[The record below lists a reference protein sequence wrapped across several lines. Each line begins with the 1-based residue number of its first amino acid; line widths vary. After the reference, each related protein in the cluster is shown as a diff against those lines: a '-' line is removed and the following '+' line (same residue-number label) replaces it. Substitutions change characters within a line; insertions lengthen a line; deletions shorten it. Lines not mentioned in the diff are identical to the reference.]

1 LNKSVTTAV
10 VVGAAVVVVGA
21 FLGATEYTG
30 RQVEARFQQEASEL
44 KLRYPF
50 LRVSTQTY
58 SRGFFR
64 STSTIELQLGCP
76 SPDAAKALPTVKLTS
91 VIHNGPLAGYSLG
104 AASVDSVL
112 SLSGEAGQ
120 KLSAAFGSAAP
131 LSVHTVIGFNRS
143 YSSDIVIPTA
153 KWSKTD
159 EGEFVWQGLTGT
171 IESHGEPRTVSY
183 RIKSPGLTLSDDHR
197 GANFKMG
204 AFEINAHGKA
214 VSAIGSLM
222 VGDSQL
228 SVDSMEMN
236 LKPEAGAAD
245 KATTLLFTGIKVTGD
260 SSLDGEL
267 MSSKATVEAAGV
279 VNGTKIDRI
288 DAKMSTKRL
297 HAPTVERMMNEAS
310 SSPTG
315 CDPSSKPVAAIE
327 ILSKMQADVMSLLQ
341 YDPEFA
347 LDKLAVDYN
356 GQHGEMAYSV
366 GAKGITAA
374 DSKAPP
380 MALIE
385 HLQVK
390 ASMHVPTLWIDALGR
405 AGSARTRQVPDPA
418 VMSLMMDKGIAQGFL
433 VRDGEFLASTIEFD
447 HGRLLVNGK
456 PMLGNERGRCVVFDL
471 SRIGLARTSRLRVVW
486 PAAGICRSRPA
497 RLLAIGR

>member
-1 LNKSVTTAV
+1 
-10 VVGAAVVVVGA
+10 
-21 FLGATEYTG
+21 
-30 RQVEARFQQEASEL
+30 
-44 KLRYPF
+44 
-50 LRVSTQTY
+50 
-58 SRGFFR
+58 
-64 STSTIELQLGCP
+64 
-76 SPDAAKALPTVKLTS
+76 
-91 VIHNGPLAGYSLG
+91 
-104 AASVDSVL
+104 
-112 SLSGEAGQ
+112 
-120 KLSAAFGSAAP
+120 
-131 LSVHTVIGFNRS
+131 
-143 YSSDIVIPTA
+143 
-153 KWSKTD
+153 
-159 EGEFVWQGLTGT
+159 
-171 IESHGEPRTVSY
+171 
-183 RIKSPGLTLSDDHR
+183 
-197 GANFKMG
+197 
-204 AFEINAHGKA
+204 
-214 VSAIGSLM
+214 
-222 VGDSQL
+222 
-228 SVDSMEMN
+228 MEMN

-245 KATTLLFTGIKVTGD
+245 KAATLLFTGIKVTGD

-390 ASMHVPTLWIDALGR
+390 ASMHVPALWIDALGR

-456 PMLGNERGRCVVFDL
+456 PMLGQ
-471 SRIGLARTSRLRVVW
+471 
-486 PAAGICRSRPA
+486 
-497 RLLAIGR
+497 